1 MGERS
6 PAVISFNSIIN
17 ISSLRLLILFSS
29 TPSPH
34 KLMMGNDKYLLETH
48 DSYSFVEHDNWSFTG
63 EREMNL
69 ADAEINVSLH
79 HL

>member
-1 MGERS
+1 
-6 PAVISFNSIIN
+6 
-17 ISSLRLLILFSS
+17 
-29 TPSPH
+29 
-34 KLMMGNDKYLLETH
+34 MMVNDKYLLETH

-63 EREMNL
+63 ERERNL